1 MSDRGILSTP
11 AEDPGRV
18 EIDGEQVAE
27 QHPLMAP
34 PAARRAARPARS
46 RVSRMTKA
54 YRFLAFYLILA
65 LACASWK
72 LQVGWNTFKDQMKA
86 AWRNQP

>member
-27 QHPLMAP
+27 QHPPTAP
-34 PAARRAARPARS
+34 PAARTAARPARS